1 MHHDI
6 FILLNTNKNS
16 KHVFMMSL
24 FLQIYYVTLDIVI
37 YDERLI
43 VCDKIHVISCFVDVV

>member
-1 MHHDI
+1 
-6 FILLNTNKNS
+6 
-16 KHVFMMSL
+16 MMSL